1 MKSLSLTLVLIAS
14 MCGILLADYL
24 VTSEVQ
30 NEVKATC
37 DTRVAYDKSGDLY
50 CMDIPNKN
58 VRIVSK

>member
-37 DTRVAYDKSGDLY
+37 DTRVAYDKSGDL
-50 CMDIPNKN
+50 
-58 VRIVSK
+58 S